1 VVGLRV
7 TLTDGR
13 THVKD
18 SSEMAFRTAGRAGL
32 TAALAASGMALLEP
46 VAALTVTVPTA
57 AVGAVLGDLA
67 SRRAQVTGST
77 PGRNEVV
84 VTAVAPL
91 AELFD
96 YATRLRTL
104 SQGRAAFTTT
114 PAGYRQ
120 R

>member
-1 VVGLRV
+1 VVGLGV

-13 THVKD
+13 THSKD

-32 TAALAASGMALLEP
+32 VAALAASGLALLEP
-46 VAALTVTVPTA
+46 VVTLTVTVPTV
-57 AVGAVLGDLA
+57 AVGPVLGDLA
-67 SRRAQVTGST
+67 SRRAQITGSA
-77 PGRNEVV
+77 PGVDEVV

-104 SQGRAAFTTT
+104 SQGRASFTTQ